1 MIMGFEE
8 PPKAHRSN
16 LPLSKGNGTVAEKK
30 LFTAELQRLKAV
42 GTPVA
47 PMPSHDMSEVLAAI
61 NALRAEVRALKVDE
75 PTEEVVEP
83 VTEAQEG
90 DRSRAEVSMLKNEV
104 RALSL
109 AIQHTKAEIAALRPQ
124 NSNDDRLIAVTNE
137 LDAIV
142 TSTEG
147 ATNGILEAA
156 ERIDTM
162 AGQLQAQ
169 ANEGFACH
177 VAEDIREAVVAIFEA
192 CNFQDITGQRI
203 TKVVKTLQYIEDRVN
218 KMIEIWGP
226 DTFDDLEV
234 PAEVTED
241 DEARLL
247 NGPQLEN
254 QGVSQADIDKLF
266 G

>member
-1 MIMGFEE
+1 
-8 PPKAHRSN
+8 
-16 LPLSKGNGTVAEKK
+16 VAEKK
-30 LFTAELQRLKAV
+30 LFTAEMQRLKAMGV
-42 GTPVA
+42 PLAATPTG
-47 PMPSHDMSEVLAAI
+47 DLSEVLSAI
-61 NALRAEVRALKVDE
+61 YALRDDIRGIKLGTPA
-75 PTEEVVEP
+75 EEVVEQVVP
-83 VTEAQEG
+83 EAQSE
-90 DRSRAEVSMLKNEV
+90 RSRAEVNMLKNEV

-124 NSNDDRLIAVTNE
+124 NTQDDRLIAVTNE

-142 TSTEG
+142 TSTES

-156 ERIDTM
+156 EKIDTL

-169 ANEGFACH
+169 ATDGFAGH
-177 VAEDIREAVVAIFEA
+177 VSEDIREAVVAIFEA

-218 KMIEIWGP
+218 KMIEIWGA
-226 DTFDDLEV
+226 DTFEDLDSPQEV
-234 PAEVTED
+234 APD

-254 QGVSQADIDKLF
+254 QGVSQDDIDKLF

>member
-1 MIMGFEE
+1 M
-8 PPKAHRSN
+8 
-16 LPLSKGNGTVAEKK
+16 AEKK

-42 GTPVA
+42 GVPVV
-47 PMPSHDMSEVLAAI
+47 PVLSHDMSEVLAAI
-61 NALRAEVRALKVDE
+61 NALREEVRALKKVTGPE
-75 PTEEVVEP
+75 EEVVEP
-83 VTEAQEG
+83 VTVAQEG

-226 DTFDDLEV
+226 DTFEDLDV
-234 PAEVTED
+234 PAEVSED